1 MYKVKVM
8 SFKDTYER
16 LVGGDTTPAV
26 KPLCS
31 KRLVVENLL
40 QIKKLMEEG
49 FPLMAQERIGFLI
62 KDIELGNLDGG
73 KL

>member
-16 LVGGDTTPAV
+16 LVGKDTTPATN
-26 KPLCS
+26 PLCS

-40 QIKKLMEEG
+40 QIKELMEDG
-49 FPLMAQERIGFLI
+49 FPLMARERIGFLI
-62 KDIELGNLDGG
+62 QDIEKGNMDSG

>member
-1 MYKVKVM
+1 M

-16 LVGGDTTPAV
+16 LVGKDTTPATN
-26 KPLCS
+26 PLCS

-40 QIKKLMEEG
+40 QIKELLEEDSP
-49 FPLMAQERIGFLI
+49 FIARERIGFLI